1 MVKQFTLLLS
11 ITGMQW
17 NQMAD
22 TGGYKEFRMAQAN
35 MYYFAKAC
43 LIDKRCIGMFF
54 TKGRRTGFTEMAL
67 DHLVQLSTTTKIKV
81 RYYIKI

>member
-11 ITGMQW
+11 ITWVCNGTKW
-17 NQMAD
+17 D

-43 LIDKRCIGMFF
+43 LIDKDVLECFSP
-54 TKGRRTGFTEMAL
+54 KVVVQDSL
-67 DHLVQLSTTTKIKV
+67 KWHLTT
-81 RYYIKI
+81 

>member
-1 MVKQFTLLLS
+1 MNNGEAVY
-11 ITGMQW
+11 ITPEHYMGLQW

-22 TGGYKEFRMAQAN
+22 TGYKEFRMAQAN

-43 LIDKRCIGMFF
+43 LMDKRCMEFF

-67 DHLVQLSTTTKIKV
+67 DHLVQLSTTTKNQ
-81 RYYIKI
+81 KIGINI

>member
-1 MVKQFTLLLS
+1 
-11 ITGMQW
+11 
-17 NQMAD
+17 
-22 TGGYKEFRMAQAN
+22 MAQAN

-67 DHLVQLSTTTKIKV
+67 DHLVQLSTTTKIKS
-81 RYYIKI
+81 

>member
-1 MVKQFTLLLS
+1 VRRFIPWRLL
-11 ITGMQW
+11 GV
-17 NQMAD
+17 AV
-22 TGGYKEFRMAQAN
+22 E
-35 MYYFAKAC
+35 AC
-43 LIDKRCIGMFF
+43 LMIKDVLECFF